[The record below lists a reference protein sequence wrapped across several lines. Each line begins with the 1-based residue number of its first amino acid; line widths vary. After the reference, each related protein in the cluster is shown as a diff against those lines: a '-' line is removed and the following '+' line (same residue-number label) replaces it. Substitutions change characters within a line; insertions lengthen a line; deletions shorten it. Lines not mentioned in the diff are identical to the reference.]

1 MDRFIVEGGHPLT
14 GSITPAGNKN
24 AALAILP
31 ACLLT
36 DEEITVRNVPQIGDV
51 LDMIEILADLGV
63 DVRNTGDHEVT
74 LRAQEVKK
82 TELRP
87 DLSHRIRGSL
97 TLAGPMLARC
107 GLVKLPYPGG
117 DRIGR
122 RPVDTHFL
130 ALEGLGATIEVE
142 GNHYDMRAEGLI
154 GDDIFLDEASVTAT
168 ESTVMAAVLAKGT
181 TVLRNTASEPHVQQL
196 CRFLV
201 SLGAKISGIGTN
213 LLTVEGVDGLTG
225 GTCELE
231 ADYMEVGSFIGLGAV
246 TEGEITIRNAA
257 TEHLRMILRVFRRL
271 GVDVEVRGQD
281 LFVPA
286 GQQLNVLSDVHN
298 AIPKIDD
305 APWPGFPADLISI
318 AIVVASQAA
327 GTVLIFEKM
336 FETRLFFVDRLIS
349 MGARIVLCDPHRVVV
364 AGPSRLHG
372 ETLVSPDIRAGMA
385 LLIASLCAKDRS
397 TIQNIRQIDRG
408 YERIDDRLRALG
420 ARIERL

>member
-1 MDRFIVEGGHPLT
+1 MDRFVVEGGYPLT

-24 AALAILP
+24 AALAVLP

-36 DEEITVRNVPQIGDV
+36 DEEVTIRNVPQIGDV
-51 LDMIEILADLGV
+51 LDMLEILSDLGV
-63 DVRNTGDHEVT
+63 EVRKTGGHEVT
-74 LRAQEVKK
+74 LCARAMEK

-107 GLVKLPYPGG
+107 GRVTLPYPGG

-130 ALEGLGATIEVE
+130 ALEGLGATIEIE
-142 GNHYDMRAEGLI
+142 EDHYDMSASSLAG
-154 GDDIFLDEASVTAT
+154 GDIFLDEASVTAT
-168 ESTVMAAVLAKGT
+168 ESTVMAAVLARGT

-201 SLGAKISGIGTN
+201 SLGAQISGIGTN
-213 LLTVEGVDGLTG
+213 VLTIEGVESLTG

-257 TEHLRMILRVFRRL
+257 PEHLRMILRGFRRL
-271 GVDVEVRGQD
+271 GVNVEVRDQD

-286 GQQLNVLSDVHN
+286 GQQLEVMSDVHS

-318 AIVVASQAA
+318 AIVVASQAE

-385 LLIASLCAKDRS
+385 LLIASLCAKGTS

-408 YERIDDRLRALG
+408 YERIDERLCGLG
-420 ARIERL
+420 ARIERV